1 MPKTNSLSSLADQP
15 ANSVKADEYLTVLTD
30 SVADGLVE
38 LSTTENI
45 KGQYA
50 VGLLGPDPLAHQVG
64 AALAAGPAADKAL
77 DAIASLFQP
86 GDVVE
91 VTAICPAGG
100 GRVSL
105 SGILDDPAPRAKLRA
120 FVCAHIAT
128 RNLYFGVNPRSAACA
143 GSTDAAK
150 AVDVVARRTVFLDF
164 DNKDAPNGDPDWSH
178 AIALIRTGSDPAP
191 ALFVASGNGTHIY
204 LPLADAD
211 TPKGAADATSSL
223 KAMMAAVGADDMSDL
238 PRIGRLPFTLNL
250 PDTVKRGRGNVVKLA
265 LPLPDDTPRQGGDA
279 TPMNVSALCA
289 SIMDLK
295 APCDLPGR
303 MASATSAP
311 TAANANNATSAANSN
326 GERKTGWA
334 APSADALRM
343 ALEEMPNDDG
353 TFDRNEWVA
362 VAYAT
367 KGAAVALGI
376 AADAGEWFMAFCD
389 KYPRNDPGESQKLW
403 DEKDL
408 PAKGWGGLMAILER
422 LNPAGA
428 FRVKNF
434 MAQTAF
440 ANTSSTNIA
449 AMHAETFGP
458 LQLFDPTKI
467 PPRAWLY
474 SGCVIR
480 GYIALLVAPGG
491 TGKSALTVAE
501 AVAMV
506 TGKVLLPG
514 DKPHKP
520 LRVWMHNAEDSKDE
534 MQRRVAA
541 TMMHHGITP
550 ADISD
555 RLFVTSGRDSDMM
568 LARQGRDGPE
578 VIPGRVDSIVARLKA
593 NKIDVMMWDPLGA
606 MHTLPENSNEAVNL
620 LMGALREIAQRADVA
635 IILVHHTSKA
645 AAGDMVAAGAGA
657 SRGATALVDAA
668 RVTRELAPMTAKEAK
683 SFLINEDERRR
694 YVRIAN
700 GKANLAP
707 AAGADWFRLVGVPL
721 GNGSKE
727 YPNGDN
733 VQTVE
738 RWTPP
743 TVAVRGALS
752 DAEKNDVQD
761 AIRQGTSTERR
772 LSPRSPEWVGY
783 LIGEVL
789 GLTIP
794 AYGTSATDRNDA
806 EHFGFKQA
814 SDIITN
820 GLERGWLVTADD
832 RGGNG
837 KSYPCVAVPHVDS
850 ASAEE
855 ADADA

>member
-1 MPKTNSLSSLADQP
+1 MHLQSTLSPLIDQSP
-15 ANSVKADEYLTVLTD
+15 AYDKSDEWLTVL
-30 SVADGLVE
+30 ADAVTAGLVYPDKAQAIQ
-38 LSTTENI
+38 L
-45 KGQYA
+45 KHA
-50 VGLLGPDPLAHQVG
+50 LGMLDNEPLVAEIN
-64 AALAAGPAADKAL
+64 AALATGPAADKAL
-77 DAIASLFQP
+77 ECIDPLFCT

-91 VTAICPAGG
+91 ISAVCPAGR
-100 GRVSL
+100 GRACL
-105 SGILDDPAPRAKLRA
+105 SGRLDDDAQRAGLATFIRT
-120 FVCAHIAT
+120 HYGT
-128 RNLYFGVNPRSAACA
+128 RNLYFGVNPRNADRA

-150 AVDVVARRTVFLDF
+150 AADVGARRTAFLDF
-164 DNKDAPNGDPDWSH
+164 DNKDAPDTDPDWQRT
-178 AIALIRTGSDPAP
+178 IATTITCTDP
-191 ALFVASGNGTHIY
+191 VKVVSSGNGTHIY

-211 TPKGAADATSSL
+211 TPQGSADATPDL
-223 KAMMAAVGADDMSDL
+223 KAMMDAIGADDMSDL
-238 PRIGRLPFTLNL
+238 PRIARLPFTLNL
-250 PDTVKRGRGNVVKLA
+250 PNAAKRERGNVVRLA
-265 LPLPDDTPRQGGDA
+265 LPVEGFDPQQGGDVA
-279 TPMNVSALCA
+279 PMNAGALRA
-289 SIMDLK
+289 HMADVK
-295 APCDLPGR
+295 AQNNLPER
-303 MASATSAP
+303 RASAKSANP
-311 TAANANNATSAANSN
+311 APKSAKSTN
-326 GERKTGWA
+326 GERNTGWP
-334 APSADALRM
+334 APSAEALRM
-343 ALEEMPNDDG
+343 ALEEMPNEDG

-367 KGAAVALGI
+367 KGAAVSLGI

-422 LNPAGA
+422 VNPAGA

-434 MAQTAF
+434 MTQTAF
-440 ANTSSTNIA
+440 ANTAATNIA
-449 AMHAETFGP
+449 AMHAETFEP
-458 LQLFDPTKI
+458 LKLFDPTKI

-550 ADISD
+550 ADIAD
-555 RLFVTSGRDSDMM
+555 RLFVTSGRDSNMM
-568 LARQGRDGPE
+568 LARQGGDGPE
-578 VIPGRVDSIVARLKA
+578 VILGRVDSIVARLKA
-593 NKIDVMMWDPLGA
+593 NKIDVMILDPLGA
-606 MHTLPENSNEAVNL
+606 MHTLPENSNEAANL

-635 IILVHHTSKA
+635 IILVHHTGKVAGADMA
-645 AAGDMVAAGAGA
+645 AAGAAA
-657 SRGATALVDAA
+657 SRGATAFVDAA
-668 RVTRELAPMTAKEAK
+668 RVTRELAPMTTKEAK
-683 SFLINEDERRR
+683 SFLISEDERRR

-721 GNGSKE
+721 GNDSKE

-743 TVAVRGALS
+743 TVAKSGALT

-772 LSPRSPEWVGY
+772 VSPKSPEWVGY

-832 RGGNG
+832 RGCNG

>member
-1 MPKTNSLSSLADQP
+1 MHLQSTLSPLIDQSP
-15 ANSVKADEYLTVLTD
+15 AYDKSDEWLTVL
-30 SVADGLVE
+30 ADAVTAGLVYPDKAQAIQ
-38 LSTTENI
+38 L
-45 KGQYA
+45 KHA
-50 VGLLGPDPLAHQVG
+50 LGMLDNEPLVAEIN
-64 AALAAGPAADKAL
+64 AALATGPAADKAL
-77 DAIASLFQP
+77 ECIDPLFCT

-91 VTAICPAGG
+91 ISAVCPAGR
-100 GRVSL
+100 GRACL
-105 SGILDDPAPRAKLRA
+105 SGRLDDDAQRAGLATFIRT
-120 FVCAHIAT
+120 HYGT
-128 RNLYFGVNPRSAACA
+128 RNLYFGVNPRNADRA

-150 AVDVVARRTVFLDF
+150 AADVGARRTAFLDF
-164 DNKDAPNGDPDWSH
+164 DNKDAPDTDPDWQRT
-178 AIALIRTGSDPAP
+178 IATTITCTDP
-191 ALFVASGNGTHIY
+191 VKVVSSGNGTHIY

-211 TPKGAADATSSL
+211 TPQGSADATPDL
-223 KAMMAAVGADDMSDL
+223 KAMMDAIGADDMSDL
-238 PRIGRLPFTLNL
+238 PRIARLPFTLNL
-250 PDTVKRGRGNVVKLA
+250 PNAAKRERGNVVRLA
-265 LPLPDDTPRQGGDA
+265 LPVEGFDPQQGGDVA
-279 TPMNVSALCA
+279 PMNAGALRA
-289 SIMDLK
+289 HMADVK
-295 APCDLPGR
+295 AQNNLPER
-303 MASATSAP
+303 RASAKSANP
-311 TAANANNATSAANSN
+311 APKSAKSTN
-326 GERKTGWA
+326 GERNTGWP
-334 APSADALRM
+334 APSAEALRM
-343 ALEEMPNDDG
+343 ALEEMPNEDG

-367 KGAAVALGI
+367 KGAAVSLGI

-422 LNPAGA
+422 VNPAGA

-434 MAQTAF
+434 MTQTAF
-440 ANTSSTNIA
+440 ANTAATNIA
-449 AMHAETFGP
+449 AMHAETFEP
-458 LQLFDPTKI
+458 LKLFDPTKI

-541 TMMHHGITP
+541 TVIHHGIMP
-550 ADISD
+550 ADIAD

-668 RVTRELAPMTAKEAK
+668 RVTRELAPMTTKEAK
-683 SFLINEDERRR
+683 SFLISEDERRR

-721 GNGSKE
+721 GNDSKE

-743 TVAVRGALS
+743 TVAKSGALT

-761 AIRQGTSTERR
+761 AIRQGASTERR
-772 LSPRSPEWVGY
+772 LSPKSLEWVGY

-789 GLTIP
+789 GLTLS
-794 AYGTSATDRNDA
+794 AHGTSATDRNDA
-806 EHFGFKQA
+806 EHFGFKRVN
-814 SDIITN
+814 DIIAS
-820 GLERGWLVTADD
+820 GLGNGWLVQVEDKGSNA
-832 RGGNG
+832 RN
-837 KSYPCVAVPHVDS
+837 YPCVTVADV
-850 ASAEE
+850 

>member
-1 MPKTNSLSSLADQP
+1 MHIQSTLSPLIDQSP
-15 ANSVKADEYLTVLTD
+15 AYDKSDEWLTVL
-30 SVADGLVE
+30 ADAVTAGLVYPDKAQAIQLKHALGMLDNE
-38 LSTTENI
+38 PLVAEIN
-45 KGQYA
+45 A
-50 VGLLGPDPLAHQVG
+50 VLAT
-64 AALAAGPAADKAL
+64 GPAADKAL

-100 GRVSL
+100 GRFSL
-105 SGILDDPAPRAKLRA
+105 SGILDDPAKRAQLRA

-150 AVDVVARRTVFLDF
+150 AVNVVARRTVFLDF
-164 DNKDAPNGDPDWSH
+164 DNKDAPSGDPDWSH
-178 AIALIRTGSDPAP
+178 ATASIKTGSDPAP
-191 ALFVASGNGTHIY
+191 ALIVASGNGTHIY

-211 TPKGAADATSSL
+211 TPQGAADTTPDL
-223 KAMMAAVGADDMSDL
+223 KAMMDAIGADDMSDL
-238 PRIGRLPFTLNL
+238 PRIARLPFTLNL
-250 PDTVKRGRGNVVKLA
+250 PNAAKRERSNVVRLA
-265 LPLPDDTPRQGGDA
+265 LPVEEFNPQQGGDVA
-279 TPMNVSALCA
+279 PMNAGALRA
-289 SIMDLK
+289 HMADVK
-295 APCDLPGR
+295 ARNNLPGR
-303 MASATSAP
+303 LASAKSANP
-311 TAANANNATSAANSN
+311 APKSAKSTN

-343 ALEEMPNDDG
+343 ALEEMPNEDG

-422 LNPAGA
+422 VNPAGA
-428 FRVKNF
+428 VRVKNF

-440 ANTSSTNIA
+440 ANTSATNIA

-480 GYIALLVAPGG
+480 GYIALLVGPGG
-491 TGKSALTVAE
+491 TGKSALAVAE

-550 ADISD
+550 ADIAD
-555 RLFVTSGRDSDMM
+555 RLFVTSGQDSNMM

-578 VIPGRVDSIVARLKA
+578 VILGRVDSIVARLKA
-593 NKIDVMMWDPLGA
+593 NKIDVMILDPLGA
-606 MHTLPENSNEAVNL
+606 MHTLPENSNEAANL

-635 IILVHHTSKA
+635 IILVHHTGKVAGADMA
-645 AAGDMVAAGAGA
+645 AAGAAA
-657 SRGATALVDAA
+657 SRGATAFVDAA
-668 RVTRELAPMTAKEAK
+668 RVTRELAPMTTKEAK
-683 SFLINEDERRR
+683 SFLISEDERRR

-700 GKANLAP
+700 GKANLTP
-707 AAGADWFRLVGVPL
+707 TAGADWFRLVGVPL

-772 LSPRSPEWVGY
+772 VSSKSPEWVGY

-794 AYGTSATDRNDA
+794 AYETSATDRNDA